1 MNNRITK
8 FLVFFLYVLTFF
20 IKIDSF
26 AQDEIKPAKRYF
38 ALIISGVG
46 GDLKHSEKFQRLSNE
61 LYNILTTN
69 FGYKQDDIIYLAGDA
84 LESDIYVSK
93 SSTRENIA
101 SAVAELKRKAKEN
114 DQTLVFVVGNG
125 DYNNK
130 VATIHLPGRDL
141 NPSDFSKLFEG
152 YPGNLVFV
160 ITTPASGFFL
170 APLSG
175 KNRTIITATQAA
187 VEINETY
194 FPESFIEALK
204 EIKEKKDYI
213 GSFAEA
219 FQLASQKTEEY
230 FKLRQM
236 IQTEHSMLDD
246 NADGKGSRKIAEDGG
261 DGAFSRNIA
270 IGPAILAK
278 KETVADTN
286 ILDVGT
292 KWDELKP
299 SAIVLLNQIEY
310 TVHSD
315 LTYRVR
321 ERNLIKIMNK
331 GGHGLSEVRIFYN
344 SAYETLSVESAKTIK
359 ANGEIDELKS
369 EAILDVKAVESLM
382 YTESRYKQFSMPS
395 IEDGCVLDYT
405 TVKTGK
411 NLHLSKDFWNTFIIE
426 KGIPQNEIRIIFSIP
441 KTSKIAHKFSKENPV
456 FKISRDESED
466 KYSKTYTFF
475 IKDIPPLVPEPN
487 SPAIQELAT
496 RLIVTSIPS
505 WDVIWKWYKT
515 LSDSARESDDK
526 IKALVEELVKDKNSD
541 VEKAKAIYDWIS
553 KSIRYVG
560 LELGKHGYQP
570 HKATSIFENKY
581 GDCKD
586 KATLLL
592 SMLDA
597 AGIKGGSIVL
607 IPTNI
612 MAQVD
617 TTMPTLDQ
625 FNHAIAT
632 ITINGVRYWLDT
644 TGGETAFGD
653 IPVSDQGRT
662 VFVIGADKGEFVTI
676 PVQPPERNM
685 VDSISTIILE
695 ADGTIKGNDSIKYT
709 GAFAETFRHIYKYE
723 SAFAQK
729 QALENVLN
737 KFIPAAKLETY
748 NITGFDTLADVIIY
762 DRRYIAKEY
771 ASIADD
777 LLIIGVPL
785 QKIGLQENVSTA
797 SRINPLILGQTM
809 IRKGNMELKIPNG
822 YSVRNFPREVV
833 LKNSFGEYQEK
844 YEIDSN
850 NVLRCNNLFRLE
862 KTQIEPSEYQ
872 EFKAFI
878 DEIAKI
884 QRRLVVLIKE

>member
-1 MNNRITK
+1 MKNRILK
-8 FLVFFLYVLTFF
+8 CFVFFLYLLCIF
-20 IKIDSF
+20 IKIDCF
-26 AQDEIKPAKRYF
+26 AQDEVKPAKRYF

-61 LYNILTTN
+61 LYNILAN
-69 FGYKQDDIIYLAGDA
+69 NYGYKQDDIIYLAGDA
-84 LESDIYVSK
+84 KESDIYVSK

-101 SAVAELKRKAKEN
+101 SAVSELKRKAKEN
-114 DQTLVFVVGNG
+114 DQTLIFVVGNG

-141 NPSDFSKLFEG
+141 NPSDFSRLFEG
-152 YPGNLVFV
+152 FPGDLVFV

-175 KNRTIITATQAA
+175 RNRTIITATKAI

-194 FPESFIEALK
+194 FPEAFIEALK
-204 EIKEKKDYI
+204 EIKDKKDYT
-213 GSFAEA
+213 GSVAET
-219 FQLASQKTEEY
+219 FLLASQKTEEY

-246 NADGKGSRKIAEDGG
+246 DGDGKGSRELAEVGG
-261 DGAFSRNIA
+261 DGAFARNMA
-270 IGPAILAK
+270 IGPAILTK

-286 ILDVGT
+286 ILDAGT
-292 KWDELKP
+292 KWDALKP

-310 TVHSD
+310 TVHTD
-315 LTYRVR
+315 LTYRVK
-321 ERNLIKIMNK
+321 ERNLIKILNK
-331 GGHGLSEVRIFYN
+331 GGHGFSEVRIFYN

-369 EAILDVKAVESLM
+369 ESILDVKAVESLM

-395 IEDGCVLDYT
+395 IEDGCVIDYT

-426 KGIPQNEIRIIFSIP
+426 KAIPQNEIRIIFSIP
-441 KTSKIAHKFSKENPV
+441 KTSKITYKFSKENPV
-456 FKISRDESED
+456 LKISKDESED
-466 KYSKTYTFF
+466 KYSKTYSFV

-487 SPAIQELAT
+487 SPSVQELAT

-505 WDVIWKWYKT
+505 WDAVWKWYKT
-515 LSDSARESDDK
+515 LSDSARDSDDK
-526 IKALVEELVKDKNSD
+526 LKSLVAEIVKDKNSD
-541 VEKAKAIYDWIS
+541 DEKAKAIYDWVS
-553 KSIRYVG
+553 KNIRYVG

-597 AGIKGGSIVL
+597 AGVKGGSIVL

-632 ITINGVRYWLDT
+632 ININGVRYWLDA

-662 VFVIGADKGEFVTI
+662 VFVIGDDKGEFITI
-676 PVQPPERNM
+676 PVQPPEKNL
-685 VDSISTIILE
+685 VDSDSKLVL
-695 ADGTIKGNDSIKYT
+695 AQNGTITGNDKIKYT

-723 SAFAQK
+723 SSLAQK

-737 KFIPAAKLETY
+737 KFIPAAKLENY
-748 NITGFDTLADVIIY
+748 NITGFDTLAEVIIY
-762 DRRYIAKEY
+762 ERQYSAKEY
-771 ASIADD
+771 ASVADD

-797 SRINPLILGQTM
+797 SRIHPLILGQTM
-809 IRKGNMELKIPNG
+809 IRKGNIELKIPDG
-822 YSVRNFPREVV
+822 YSVRNFPREVI
-833 LKNSFGEYQEK
+833 LKNKFGEYQEK
-844 YEIDSN
+844 YEVEGNDI
-850 NVLRCNNLFRLE
+850 LRCNNMFRLE

-884 QRRLVVLIKE
+884 QRRLVVFIIK